1 MTISLTELGSM
12 EGPFKATVHSLER
25 SLYQVTVVVDG
36 REQLLLEDSGRT
48 FRRRSINAVRE
59 ALEGVAL
66 GELALRQESAYD
78 EMIGHPPRERDNALT
93 VPLATRNE
101 AVPN

>member
-1 MTISLTELGSM
+1 MTISLRELGSM

-36 REQLLLEDSGRT
+36 RERLLVEDSGRA

-59 ALEGVAL
+59 ALSGVAL
-66 GELALRQESAYD
+66 QDMALRQVSAYD
-78 EMIGHPPRERDNALT
+78 EMIGHPPREYDNALT
-93 VPLATRNE
+93 VPIAPRNE
-101 AVPN
+101 PAPV